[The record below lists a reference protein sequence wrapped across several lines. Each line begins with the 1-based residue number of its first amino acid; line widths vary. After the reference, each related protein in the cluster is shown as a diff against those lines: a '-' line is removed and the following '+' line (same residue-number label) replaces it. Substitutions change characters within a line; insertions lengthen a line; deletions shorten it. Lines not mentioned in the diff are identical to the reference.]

1 MSDNKK
7 KYWSPGEFCTKQP
20 DGSYSDEA
28 LHNELL
34 EISPEAERRL
44 SEMSI
49 QMAMKELGYTREE
62 AEQVFGPGTKE

>member
-1 MSDNKK
+1 VSENKK

-34 EISPEAERRL
+34 DNPEADRACAEL
-44 SEMSI
+44 SI
-49 QMAMKELGYTREE
+49 RMAMREWGYTREE
-62 AEQVFGPGTKE
+62 AEKVYGPGTKE